1 MGSVSQLWGH
11 QFKIPSLSPRPIKG
25 APQSSRVMERGLAA
39 EEEGCL
45 GCKRGRRGSF
55 KAERLDLSFN
65 FDQRIGL
72 GRKVDGWSMT
82 S

>member
-39 EEEGCL
+39 EGDVWVIKEKE
-45 GCKRGRRGSF
+45 
-55 KAERLDLSFN
+55 
-65 FDQRIGL
+65 
-72 GRKVDGWSMT
+72 
-82 S
+82 

>member
-39 EEEGCL
+39 EEEGV
-45 GCKRGRRGSF
+45 F
-55 KAERLDLSFN
+55 
-65 FDQRIGL
+65 GL
-72 GRKVDGWSMT
+72 
-82 S
+82 